1 VLRQIAGQL
10 RESLRTED
18 VCARWGGEEFMILLP
33 ETSLEQAV
41 VVAEKLAAAVREK
54 EITWE
59 QHVIRLTMSFGVGEF
74 VAGKSIDEFIQ
85 RVDNAL
91 YGAKNAGRN
100 RVEIAELQEQ
110 AV

>member
-1 VLRQIAGQL
+1 
-10 RESLRTED
+10 
-18 VCARWGGEEFMILLP
+18 
-33 ETSLEQAV
+33 
-41 VVAEKLAAAVREK
+41 
-54 EITWE
+54 
-59 QHVIRLTMSFGVGEF
+59 VGEF